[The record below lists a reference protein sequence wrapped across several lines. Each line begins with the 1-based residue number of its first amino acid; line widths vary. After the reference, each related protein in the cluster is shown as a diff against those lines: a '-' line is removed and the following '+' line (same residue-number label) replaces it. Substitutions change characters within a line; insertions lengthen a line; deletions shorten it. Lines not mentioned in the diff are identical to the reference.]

1 MKKLLLIVFL
11 LLLIVA
17 GAAAWIFLGPTTAF
31 PSEKETIYIRTQAA
45 NRNAI
50 LDSLEKN
57 RIITNRAA
65 FEWLADR
72 MDYWARIRPGKYE
85 IDKGS
90 SLLDIV
96 RKLRNGI
103 QTPVHLTITKLRTRA
118 DFARLVGRRFECDSA
133 QMMALLSNEDS
144 MRAFGVSPEQAFT
157 QVLPDTYDFLW
168 TTPPE
173 KIYGRLQ
180 EEAEK
185 FWTAERKARA
195 GILGLTPATAYIL
208 ASIVEEETNNQ
219 DEKDTIASVYL
230 NRIQKGMPLQADPT
244 VKFAL
249 QDFSLTRIFG
259 AHLDAP
265 SPYNTYRNRG
275 LPPGPICTPSKKTID
290 AVLAAPQTDYIY
302 FVASPSLN
310 GTHDFSRDYSEHMV
324 KAKLYQQ
331 AYREW
336 AAKRAHGGQ

>member
-11 LLLIVA
+11 LLLIGA
-17 GAAAWIFLGPTTAF
+17 GAAAWIFLGPATGF
-31 PSEKETIYIRTQAA
+31 SSDKETVFIRTQAA
-45 NRNAI
+45 TRTAV
-50 LDSLEKN
+50 LDSLQKN
-57 RIITNRAA
+57 SIITNRAA
-65 FEWLADR
+65 FEWLADK
-72 MDYWARIRPGKYE
+72 MNYWARIRPGKYE

-103 QTPVHLTITKLRTRA
+103 QTPVNLTITKLRTKA

-133 QMMALLSNEDS
+133 QMMALLMNEDS
-144 MRAFGVSPEQAFT
+144 MTTFGVSPEQAFT
-157 QVLPDTYDFLW
+157 QILPDTYTLLW
-168 TTPPE
+168 TTPPR
-173 KIYGRLQ
+173 KIFARLK
-180 EEAEK
+180 EESEK

-195 GILGLTPATAYIL
+195 DSLGLTPATAYIL
-208 ASIVEEETNNQ
+208 ASIVEEETNKL

-230 NRIQKGMPLQADPT
+230 NRVQKGMPLQADPT

-249 QDFSLTRIFG
+249 QDFSLTRIYG
-259 AHLDAP
+259 PHLEAA

-290 AVLAAPQTDYIY
+290 AVLAAPRTDYIY

-310 GTHDFSRDYSEHMV
+310 GSHDFSRDYREHMV
-324 KAKLYQQ
+324 KARLYQQ

-336 AAKRAHGGQ
+336 AAKRAQASQ